1 MRRHALAGGPRR
13 PRSALVWSLSLA
25 ALLLVML
32 AVAAPARAADAAPG
46 EEKERKEA
54 TEEGKKGG
62 EASAAP
68 AASELVEEVVVTA
81 TRADETRPA
90 TWSNLSRERIEE
102 RHGAEDLPVML
113 RELPSIYTWS
123 DAGNG
128 VGYSYLS
135 LRGFDQRR
143 VTVTLNGIPL
153 NDIESHQVYWI
164 DLPDLAASL
173 EDVQVQRGAGTSIGV
188 PAPIG
193 GAIDLETAH
202 LRPGEGMVA
211 AAGYG
216 SHGTSRVTAAWTSD
230 LLPGDWV
237 IGARVSR
244 VATDGYRK
252 HAWSRMGMG
261 FLTIQRLRRTSLLR
275 INVYGGREDCHLAYD
290 GVPRDVL
297 ARDRRANPLTWPG
310 EKDHFA
316 QPHYELL
323 HEWKPRED
331 LTIANTVFYFAGTG
345 YYRQFRERKHFYDV
359 RLPDWDWDGDG
370 TVDSKGPIYRR
381 RQVDE
386 WDAGWIPRVTWKRG
400 AHRLTVGA
408 TLRRHRGRHVGTA
421 WGAVPP
427 GVDEPYRY
435 YDYRVPKT
443 RWVGYVQDEW
453 SPAKDVHLVL
463 GLQRVSASWKLEDD
477 RVTGYRYDVDYDWW
491 APRVAASWRFAP
503 GTTLFASISRSGR
516 EPAVKDLYDPQDVY
530 STPAFRVVR
539 PDGSLADPV
548 PRHERLTDYELGLEW
563 KGARHLL
570 RVTLYDMEFRDEI
583 VYLGQF
589 NDLGAPITGNADR
602 SRHRGV
608 ELEGAAFLSPEVEVR
623 GNVSVTDDELV
634 RFRALAWDDAAG
646 DFVTVDYSGN
656 RPAFFPEW
664 LGNLSVAWTPAWGRV
679 ELGAFHAGRLYLD
692 NSESRERSVDP
703 WTVVHLAARWD
714 LASTRDRVLSLRVRV
729 DNLLDEEYETFGYV
743 DWDGTPLY
751 LPGADRTWFVSLG
764 WTPAGGAR

>member
-1 MRRHALAGGPRR
+1 MRRHVVAGGPRS
-13 PRSALVWSLSLA
+13 RSIVVSVVLACLV
-25 ALLLVML
+25 LLLPVQL
-32 AVAAPARAADAAPG
+32 PSRAAPG
-46 EEKERKEA
+46 EGA
-54 TEEGKKGG
+54 GP
-62 EASAAP
+62 AP
-68 AASELVEEVVVTA
+68 ADGKQAGGVQEESQRPRSELVEEVVVTA
-81 TRADETRPA
+81 TRADEQRPA
-90 TWSNLSRERIEE
+90 TWSNLSRERISE
-102 RHGAEDLPVML
+102 RHAAEDVPVML
-113 RELPSIYTWS
+113 RELPSVYAWS

-164 DLPDLAASL
+164 DLPDLASSL

-202 LRPGEGMVA
+202 LVPGEGARVE
-211 AAGYG
+211 AGYG
-216 SHGTSRVTAAWTSD
+216 TYGTSRVTAAWTSD
-230 LLPGDWV
+230 LLAGDWV
-237 IGARVSR
+237 VGVRASR
-244 VATDGYRK
+244 IATDGYRRLS
-252 HAWSRMGMG
+252 WSRMGMG
-261 FLTIQRLRRTSLLR
+261 FLTVQRLRPRSLLR
-275 INVYGGREDCHLAYD
+275 INVYGGREESHLAYD
-290 GVPRDVL
+290 GVPREVL
-297 ARDRRANPLTWPG
+297 RRDRRANPLTWPG

-323 HEWKPRED
+323 HTWKPRED
-331 LTIANTVFYFAGTG
+331 LEVANTVFYFAGTG
-345 YYRQFRERKHFYDV
+345 YYRQYREHKYFYDV

-370 TVDSKGPIYRR
+370 TVESSGPIWRDRR
-381 RQVDE
+381 VEE

-400 AHRLTVGA
+400 PHRLSVGA
-408 TLRRHRGRHVGTA
+408 TIRRHRGRHLGTA
-421 WGAVPP
+421 RGAIPP
-427 GVDEPYRY
+427 GTPEPYHY

-443 RWVGYVQDEW
+443 RWVGWIQDEW
-453 SPAKDVHLVL
+453 AVRDDLHLVV

-491 APRVAASWRFAP
+491 APRAAASWRFGP
-503 GTTLFASISRSGR
+503 GWTLFASVARSGR
-516 EPAVKDLYDPQDVY
+516 EPAVKDLYDPQDAW
-530 STPAFRVVR
+530 STPAFGVVR

-548 PRHERLTDYELGLEW
+548 PRHERLTDYELGVEW
-563 KGARHLL
+563 RGARHLL
-570 RVTLYDMEFRDEI
+570 RLTLYDMEFHDEI

-602 SRHRGV
+602 SRHRGIEV
-608 ELEGAAFLSPEVEVR
+608 EGAAYLGPDLELR
-623 GNVSVTDDELV
+623 GNLSVTDDELI
-634 RFRALAWDDAAG
+634 RFRTLAWDDDAG
-646 DFVTVDYSGN
+646 DFVTVDWSGN

-664 LGNLSVAWTPAWGRV
+664 LGNVSVAWTPPWGRV

-692 NSESRERSVDP
+692 NSESPERSVDP

-714 LASTRDRVLSLRVRV
+714 VAAGRDRTLALRVRV

-751 LPGADRTWFVSLG
+751 IPGADRTWFVSLG
-764 WTPAGGAR
+764 WTPGRGR